1 MNRKRLVWFESPGD
15 TEKEFHVFLIISSDL
30 VQNVQRGKWCFKM
43 TGIKYQQLESH
54 SLLNCDSTNKNTRT
68 NKKILVLYAVTKLMS
83 KNSKN
88 N

>member
-1 MNRKRLVWFESPGD
+1 
-15 TEKEFHVFLIISSDL
+15 
-30 VQNVQRGKWCFKM
+30 M
-43 TGIKYQQLESH
+43 TGIKYQKLESH